1 MRHAVL
7 RWPGLALVLV
17 VLIASFS
24 QAQAAKHAAQGPN
37 PDESAI
43 HDYILTIDKV
53 NSYAVLS
60 KKLQAAAG
68 SDPVM
73 AAEMKKVE
81 EADVYMVERAALIEK
96 SPHAAAFLKTN
107 GMSAREFVLIPMTAV
122 TAAIAA
128 SAQDAKGKPP
138 AFVNPA
144 NIQFVRDHRAELKK
158 LENDKASNP
167 KDSDERDSEEKDS
180 NEKEK
185 N

>member
-1 MRHAVL
+1 MRHAVV
-7 RWPGLALVLV
+7 RWAGFALVLV
-17 VLIASFS
+17 VLTASIS
-24 QAQAAKHAAQGPN
+24 RAQAAKHAAQGPN
-37 PDESAI
+37 PDEAAI

-53 NSYAVLS
+53 NSYAALS

-68 SDPVM
+68 NDPVM

-81 EADVYMVERAALIEK
+81 ETDVYMVERAALIEK
-96 SPHAAAFLKTN
+96 SPRTAAFLKAN

-128 SAQDAKGKPP
+128 SAQDANGKPP

-158 LENDKASNP
+158 LENDKHSND
-167 KDSDERDSEEKDS
+167 KDSDDGANEKD
-180 NEKEK
+180 K

>member
-1 MRHAVL
+1 MRHAVV
-7 RWPGLALVLV
+7 RWPGFALVLV
-17 VLIASFS
+17 VLTASIS
-24 QAQAAKHAAQGPN
+24 RAQAAKHAAQGPN
-37 PDESAI
+37 PDEAAI

-53 NSYAVLS
+53 NSYAALS

-68 SDPVM
+68 NDPVM

-81 EADVYMVERAALIEK
+81 ETDVYMVERAALIEK
-96 SPHAAAFLKTN
+96 SPRTAAFLKAN

-128 SAQDAKGKPP
+128 SAQDANGKPP

-158 LENDKASNP
+158 LENDKHSND
-167 KDSDERDSEEKDS
+167 KDSDDGANEKD
-180 NEKEK
+180 K

>member
-1 MRHAVL
+1 MRRAVL
-7 RWPGLALVLV
+7 RWPGLALAFV
-17 VLIASFS
+17 VSIASFS
-24 QAQAAKHAAQGPN
+24 RVQAAKHAAQGPN
-37 PDESAI
+37 PDEAAI

-68 SDPVM
+68 SDPAM

-81 EADVYMVERAALIEK
+81 ETDVYMVERAALIEK
-96 SPHAAAFLKTN
+96 SPHTAAFLKAN

-128 SAQDAKGKPP
+128 SAQDAKSKPP

-158 LENDKASNP
+158 LENDKHSND
-167 KDSDERDSEEKDS
+167 KDSDDGANEKDR
-180 NEKEK
+180 N
-185 N
+185 